1 MAKVLRELKGHS
13 NSKVSLVED
22 KGKIFVRKSGD
33 ISRNMERYS
42 SLANTPLRMPRI
54 LEYRGDSYDMEY
66 IPNLDIKSYLSKNS
80 VGGLEIGRAHV

>member
-42 SLANTPLRMPRI
+42 ALASTPLRMPRI

-66 IPNLDIKSYLSKNS
+66 IPN
-80 VGGLEIGRAHV
+80 